1 MGHKVSPVGFRI
13 GINCDWNSHWFVNKK
28 RFSEFL
34 LEDIKI
40 RKCINLNKDVK
51 KAILSHVKI
60 ERQKKS
66 DGSYETFI
74 FIYVFSIGMIV
85 NHDNN
90 KVINQIK
97 KDLSKIIK
105 SKFVIHVI
113 AVKEPFLNAQIVAKM
128 IANDLENRVS
138 FRIAQK
144 KAIANIRKAGASGC
158 RTLVSGRLGGTDIAR
173 SEGYKEGM
181 IPLHTLDSDIDFAR
195 SEAKTIYGNL
205 GIKVWICRGKYKKSK
220 I

>member
-1 MGHKVSPVGFRI
+1 MGHKVSPVGFRV
-13 GINCDWNSHWFVNKK
+13 GINCDWNSRWFVDKK
-28 RFSEFL
+28 KFSKFL
-34 LEDIKI
+34 LEDIAI
-40 RKCINLNKDVK
+40 RNYINSNKDIK
-51 KAILSHVKI
+51 KAILSHIKI
-60 ERQKKS
+60 ERRKKS

-85 NHDNN
+85 NHDN
-90 KVINQIK
+90 KIINQIK
-97 KDLSKIIK
+97 KDLEKIIK
-105 SKFVIHVI
+105 SKFVIYAI
-113 AVKEPFLNAQIVAKM
+113 AVKDPFLNAQIVAKM

-205 GIKVWICRGKYKKSK
+205 GIKVWICRGKYKKK
-220 I
+220 E